1 MGLKKVIGVDLN
13 EEYSKKLRKLEN
25 NPNVVDLKANLQKTI
40 QDYEHMLRSTDD
52 EQQKQKIDKI
62 IL

>member
-25 NPNVVDLKANLQKTI
+25 NPNVVDLKANL
-40 QDYEHMLRSTDD
+40 
-52 EQQKQKIDKI
+52 
-62 IL
+62 